1 MLEEIMKLK
10 DISNQKFGKLTAIE
24 IAYRKGHF
32 TYWHCKCECGKEKD
46 VLISNLTCGKT
57 VSCGCSYKDMGQ
69 RLRKFNEYKINNNIV
84 TMKTFNTNRN
94 FYFDLDDLDKVKDL
108 CWFETSLGYI
118 ANKSSKKIK
127 LLHRIV
133 TNCPTDKVVDH
144 IDHNTLNNCKK
155 NLRVCTQKENMMNR
169 KMNNNN
175 ELKCYGISK
184 IQRNDNFYYIVQLG
198 GYKGCYKNFEDALK
212 VRNDVLEE
220 RQRNFGRNYL

>member
-1 MLEEIMKLK
+1 MSEEIMKLK

-57 VSCGCSYKDMGQ
+57 ISCGCSYKDMGQ

-108 CWFETSLGYI
+108 NISPEFILEQ
-118 ANKSSKKIK
+118 AKKVYEKYSRNRNEYKNERLI
-127 LLHRIV
+127 LYHNRLV
-133 TNCPTDKVVDH
+133 TTYTDKSEVQQYYNVDG
-144 IDHNTLNNCKK
+144 TLKK
-155 NLRVCTQKENMMNR
+155 GFTDVRTAYHCRDDKKHTCYDRLAL
-169 KMNNNN
+169 
-175 ELKCYGISK
+175 LKCSQNLGHNRACIVADHYLW
-184 IQRNDNFYYIVQLG
+184 NDI
-198 GYKGCYKNFEDALK
+198 
-212 VRNDVLEE
+212 
-220 RQRNFGRNYL
+220 